1 MNTKEVLKKYKEGDK
16 NALAK
21 LITIIENG
29 EGADEI
35 LFGIYNKIGNA
46 RRIGFTGPSGVGKST
61 LIEKIVKKMREGNK
75 TVAVVSVDPSSPFTG
90 GAVLGD
96 RIRMSSV
103 FLDEGV
109 FIRSMAT
116 RGSMGGLA
124 RATEEVCDLM
134 DGFGFDYILIETI
147 GVGQAEVD
155 IMNTAHITAV
165 VLSSGAGDEIQILK
179 AGLMEIADIFIV
191 NKSDK
196 EGAENLE
203 SLIKYNLEFKEGEV
217 PVLKTSALKNQGIQ
231 ELVEEIEK
239 TFTKYK
245 NEERFQDK
253 KREWIKSRIIRMT
266 ENEIRKTLKGENIQ
280 EKIREWTEKILA
292 NELSFPE
299 LCKLLL
305 TFQRG
310 QS

>member
-1 MNTKEVLKKYKEGDK
+1 MNIKELLERFNAGDK

-21 LITIIENG
+21 LITLIENG
-29 EGADEI
+29 GSADKI
-35 LFGIYNKIGNA
+35 LFEVYNKIGNA
-46 RRIGFTGPSGVGKST
+46 RRIGFTGPPGVGKST
-61 LIEKIVKKMREGNK
+61 LIEKIVKKLREENK

-90 GAVLGD
+90 GAILGD
-96 RIRMSSV
+96 RIRMSGV

-124 RATEEVCDLM
+124 RTTEEVCDLI

-165 VLSSGAGDEIQILK
+165 VLSPGAGDEIQILK

-191 NKSDK
+191 NKADK
-196 EGAENLE
+196 DGAENLE
-203 SLIKYNLEFKEGEV
+203 SLIKYNLEFKDEGI
-217 PVLKTSALKNQGIQ
+217 PVVKASALRNQGIE
-231 ELVEEIEK
+231 ELVDEIEK

-245 NEERFQDK
+245 NEGRFQDK
-253 KREWIKSRIIRMT
+253 KREWIKSRITRII
-266 ENEIRKTLKGENIQ
+266 ENEIRNTLEEENTQ
-280 EKIREWTEKILA
+280 KKVQEWTEKILA
-292 NELSFPE
+292 NKLSFPE
-299 LCKLLL
+299 LCKLLP
-305 TFQRG
+305 TFLRG